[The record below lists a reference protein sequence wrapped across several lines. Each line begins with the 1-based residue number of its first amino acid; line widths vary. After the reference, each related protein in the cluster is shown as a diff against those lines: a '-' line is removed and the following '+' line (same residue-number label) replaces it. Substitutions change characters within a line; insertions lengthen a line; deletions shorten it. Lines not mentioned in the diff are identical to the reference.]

1 MESGTAEP
9 SPAPEQSDVPEKPT
23 TGWRVT
29 DWQAIF
35 LPSTG
40 GWLLVLLLW
49 VFLFGAPSF
58 VLFDGAIA
66 RHISSGQHIL
76 QEGHITYNN
85 WTWAIDPNA
94 PWLTISL
101 LSDLLLGSVCNIAGL
116 KGVVLLAVVVIATT
130 TMWCYQMG
138 RARGITPIF
147 SWLLFLPVMIA
158 TTLQWLAR
166 PHIFSYLFFLGLVYI
181 NWLSKLS
188 FKWRLA
194 ANAAICMLW
203 VNFHSSVQLGLALLF
218 IKATA
223 DWLAAQL
230 FYAGN
235 DSESGSPYL
244 FKDYLKELSVV
255 ALAAVA
261 AMVNVRGPMFYQFL
275 LDFVR
280 TTHVGGSSLIPL
292 NEWSALD
299 LSVGPG
305 AKCFILAALMLFA
318 GWAIS
323 PKRVR
328 ASEIVAGL
336 VFCVAGIQSMRL
348 IPYFCLLAFPF
359 MTYPWQAFLRASR
372 ERLRQNMGKNNILQR
387 GILGFLAFDH
397 HMLER
402 ERISPFNV
410 SIKSAI
416 AIATCATFILTE
428 KIALTDF
435 TGTNMPTAAA
445 QYMQEHHISDVGFTE
460 NNWAPYLNWRLKH
473 RIFSDDR
480 AEFYPESFNKEYM
493 DVYSGAENWSEI
505 LDKYK
510 LNYVLV
516 RPEGLVAPRI
526 ARSPAWKK
534 IYEDKTAVLYVRA
547 Q

>member
-1 MESGTAEP
+1 MLT
-9 SPAPEQSDVPEKPT
+9 
-23 TGWRVT
+23 
-29 DWQAIF
+29 
-35 LPSTG
+35 
-40 GWLLVLLLW
+40 LLW

-66 RHISSGQHIL
+66 RHIGSGQHLL

-85 WTWAIDPNA
+85 WNWAIDPNA
-94 PWLTISL
+94 PWLTVSL
-101 LSDLLLGSVCNIAGL
+101 LSDLLLGLVCNIAGL
-116 KGVVLLAVVVIATT
+116 KGVVLLAVVVIATA

-138 RARGITPIF
+138 RARGITPIA

-166 PHIFSYLFFLGLVYI
+166 PHIFSYLFLLALLYV
-181 NWLSKLS
+181 NWIARLS

-194 ANAAICMLW
+194 ANAAICLLW

-218 IKATA
+218 LKATA
-223 DWLAAQL
+223 DWLGAQL

-235 DSESGSPYL
+235 DSESGSPYT

-255 ALAAVA
+255 AVSAIAV
-261 AMVNVRGPMFYQFL
+261 MVNVRGPMFYKFL
-275 LDFVR
+275 LEFFHS
-280 TTHVGGSSLIPL
+280 THVGGSSLIPN

-318 GWAIS
+318 GWALS
-323 PKRVR
+323 PKRSR
-328 ASEIVAGL
+328 ASEVAAGL
-336 VFCVAGIQSMRL
+336 LFCVAGIQSMRL

-359 MTYPWQAFLRASR
+359 MTYPWQAFLRATR
-372 ERLRQNMGKNNILQR
+372 EGLRQNMGKNNLMQR
-387 GILGFLAFDH
+387 GFLGFLAFDNH
-397 HMLER
+397 LLER
-402 ERISPFNV
+402 EQISPFNV
-410 SIKSAI
+410 SIKCAI
-416 AIATCATFILTE
+416 AIATCATFLLTE
-428 KIALTDF
+428 KIALNDF

-445 QYMQEHHISDVGFTE
+445 QYMQEHQISDVGFTE

-493 DVYSGAENWSEI
+493 DVYSGADNWSAI

-516 RPEGLVAPRI
+516 RPEGLVAPQV
-526 ARSPAWKK
+526 AKSPDWKK
-534 IYEDKTAVLYVRA
+534 IYEDKTAVLFVRTK
-547 Q
+547 